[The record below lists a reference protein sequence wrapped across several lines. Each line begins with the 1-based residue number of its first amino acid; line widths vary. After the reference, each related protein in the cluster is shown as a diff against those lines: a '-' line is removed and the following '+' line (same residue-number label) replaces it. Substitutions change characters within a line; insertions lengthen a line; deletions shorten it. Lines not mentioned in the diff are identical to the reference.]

1 MEELKRCPFC
11 GGEATVMEAVGE
23 VWVKCSECHSSN
35 GVSTG
40 DRAKAIAAWNTR
52 HAGERFFPFEF
63 EVWQGDMMVASAS
76 GRHDDAL
83 REAMH
88 YAAQYQQDGPVR
100 VFEVT
105 TPNADDKGRGE

>member
-40 DRAKAIAAWNTR
+40 DRAKAIAEWNQR
-52 HAGERFFPFEF
+52 QEADRLANRANDLRRSLLKAADWLDEPCEQAKFASWCRDMAGPAEK
-63 EVWQGDMMVASAS
+63 
-76 GRHDDAL
+76 
-83 REAMH
+83 
-88 YAAQYQQDGPVR
+88 
-100 VFEVT
+100 
-105 TPNADDKGRGE
+105 TPND